1 MKIFN
6 ARFLKTVLILIIAL
20 ISRFYITRFIGDE
33 NTIFIRVLAA
43 LTILIIGTVY
53 IIRKTA
59 KIIEETTDVLS
70 HKTKLAGGLLQSIGT
85 AFPDMILGVSASLIS
100 LRLISQD
107 YSAAIN
113 YAIIAAATTF
123 GSNIYNMG
131 YGAWCIYRQNQAS
144 KLNKKILL
152 WPKLNFLGT
161 VTPLSQQ
168 INKPHQSEIVTAI
181 DIINILNILTA
192 TVAISM
198 VIFGSVNNPPQ
209 GYSGQLYQLIRPVGI
224 VIFVLSISIMYYF
237 RKSKRPDHRQDIK
250 TDHNFFQYQNMIT
263 IFIYLLIAAMAIL
276 FIAESMIISVE
287 TLAQI
292 TGIPFVV
299 VGVLTGL
306 IGCLGEIA
314 VIHNF
319 TTHPDGRIGDAIVGV
334 SMDNVVTTMG
344 ASIVAMLGG
353 IFLGSNA
360 LILIFV
366 IILTVNTIL
375 MHQITKLKSA
385 L

>member
-1 MKIFN
+1 
-6 ARFLKTVLILIIAL
+6 
-20 ISRFYITRFIGDE
+20 
-33 NTIFIRVLAA
+33 
-43 LTILIIGTVY
+43 
-53 IIRKTA
+53 
-59 KIIEETTDVLS
+59 
-70 HKTKLAGGLLQSIGT
+70 
-85 AFPDMILGVSASLIS
+85 
-100 LRLISQD
+100 
-107 YSAAIN
+107 
-113 YAIIAAATTF
+113 
-123 GSNIYNMG
+123 
-131 YGAWCIYRQNQAS
+131 
-144 KLNKKILL
+144 
-152 WPKLNFLGT
+152 
-161 VTPLSQQ
+161 
-168 INKPHQSEIVTAI
+168 
-181 DIINILNILTA
+181 
-192 TVAISM
+192 
-198 VIFGSVNNPPQ
+198 
-209 GYSGQLYQLIRPVGI
+209 
-224 VIFVLSISIMYYF
+224 MYYF